1 MCAVATFCNA
11 LTNNCFT
18 CTCITVFFK
27 SGNHG
32 ACSELF
38 DVAECSVE
46 SQKNKVICRNYRWFL
61 FYFSTAAYISSISSC
76 RATI

>member
-27 SGNHG
+27 AGNR
-32 ACSELF
+32 ELF

-46 SQKNKVICRNYRWFL
+46 SQKKE
-61 FYFSTAAYISSISSC
+61 
-76 RATI
+76 